1 MRAIAEFA
9 MRGRAYATAISMVA
23 AALPLLGWLST
34 VIVALVCLRSGI
46 AAGSLIFLWTLLPVG
61 VAFYFLGDPSP
72 MIALFGTFTMA
83 MLLRQTHS
91 WELVLVASVVFSA
104 AGAVVFEFSAA
115 EILDGFVQIY
125 IAYLKQLDASVVI
138 EPEQARKLLMSFF
151 ALGQA
156 FSMVVMLMISRWC
169 QSTLYNPGGFGKEF
183 HQLRLSPAVSGSI
196 VLAMAVCYMF
206 GDQLGRWLPLL
217 TVPLVFASIGLVHWL
232 ISNRGLSKNWIAG
245 FYGSLALLFQ
255 IVYPFLASFALM
267 DSWFDIRNRIET
279 IQKD

>member
-1 MRAIAEFA
+1 
-9 MRGRAYATAISMVA
+9 MRGRAYAIAISMVA

-34 VIVALVCLRSGI
+34 VIVALVCLRHGM
-46 AAGSLIFLWTLLPVG
+46 AAGSITLLWTLLPVG
-61 VAFYFLGDPSP
+61 GIYYFVGDPSP
-72 MIALFGTFTMA
+72 MIALLGTFTMA
-83 MLLRQTHS
+83 MLLRQTLS

-104 AGAVVFEFSAA
+104 VGALIFEFSAA
-115 EILDGFVQIY
+115 GMLDQFVQLY
-125 IAYLKQLDASVVI
+125 IGYLAQVDASIVV

-156 FSMVVMLMISRWC
+156 FAMVVMLIIARWC
-169 QSTLYNPGGFGKEF
+169 QSTLYNLGEFRKEF

-217 TVPLVFASIGLVHWL
+217 TVPLVFASIGLAHWL
-232 ISNRGLSKNWIAG
+232 MANRALSKSWAVG
-245 FYGSLALLFQ
+245 FYGSLVLLFQ
-255 IVYPFLASFALM
+255 FIYPFLASLALM
-267 DSWFDIRNRIET
+267 DSWFDIRNRIKT